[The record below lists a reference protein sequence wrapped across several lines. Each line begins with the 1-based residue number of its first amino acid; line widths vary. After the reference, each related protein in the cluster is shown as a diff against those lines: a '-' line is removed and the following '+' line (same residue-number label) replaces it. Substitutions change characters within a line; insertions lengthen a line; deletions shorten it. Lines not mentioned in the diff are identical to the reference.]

1 MLAYILA
8 IAVAVSSLAL
18 YLAAFFLPEVHRKN
32 DFIWSG
38 VGLFYALVLWVCA
51 GRITGGVLL
60 GQVASVALLGWLGW
74 ETLTL
79 RRSLTPAAQQTA
91 IPSPE
96 ALQALTKLSPQQ
108 RVTNLFANLKETV
121 GKVTGGKSKSDTQTT
136 PPPVHSATSPVTVVD
151 NRVADN
157 NQPPVPP
164 APPQSQLLDSIAG
177 QEVVDEVTVEELAQE
192 AVPQTDLDDLE
203 PQAAVGATES
213 TTTESEAPEPVLPNP
228 PAPVVETDLDDLEP
242 QASVEA
248 TESATTEAEIPEPVL
263 PNPPAPVVETD
274 LDDLEPQAAVEAT
287 ESATTEAETLEP
299 VRPHPPDP
307 ELVEAALEDA
317 EEKHIPASPPPTSE
331 ETLASEANQP
341 LENPP
346 NPT

>member
-96 ALQALTKLSPQQ
+96 ALQQELTKLSPQQ

-121 GKVTGGKSKSDTQTT
+121 GKVTGGKSKSDTRTT
-136 PPPVHSATSPVTVVD
+136 PPPAPPDSAKSPVTVVD

-164 APPQSQLLDSIAG
+164 APPQSQLLDSIPG
-177 QEVVDEVTVEELAQE
+177 KEVVDEVTVEELAQE

-203 PQAAVGATES
+203 PQA
-213 TTTESEAPEPVLPNP
+213 
-228 PAPVVETDLDDLEP
+228 
-242 QASVEA
+242 SVEA
-248 TESATTEAEIPEPVL
+248 TESATTESEAPEPVL

-331 ETLASEANQP
+331 ETPASEANQP

>member
-8 IAVAVSSLAL
+8 IAVAVGSFAL
-18 YLAAFFLPEVHRKN
+18 YMAAFFFPEVHRKS

-60 GQVASVALLGWLGW
+60 GQIASVALVGWLGW

-79 RRSLTPAAQQTA
+79 RRSLTPAAQQTE

-96 ALQALTKLSPQQ
+96 ALQEKLTSLSIPQRITSLFATFKDKAQ
-108 RVTNLFANLKETV
+108 QTASKVTQGKSGTGTTQTGASKTTPAPTSTDAGKPRVTVLDNRTDEDEDETV
-121 GKVTGGKSKSDTQTT
+121 LL
-136 PPPVHSATSPVTVVD
+136 
-151 NRVADN
+151 

-164 APPQSQLLDSIAG
+164 APSKPESQPESQI
-177 QEVVDEVTVEELAQE
+177 EVISVPFEESVQD
-192 AVPQTDLDDLE
+192 TDLDDLE
-203 PQAAVGATES
+203 P
-213 TTTESEAPEPVLPNP
+213 P
-228 PAPVVETDLDDLEP
+228 
-242 QASVEA
+242 ASVEA
-248 TESATTEAEIPEPVL
+248 TTGETAITAPETS
-263 PNPPAPVVETD
+263 PASPSE
-274 LDDLEPQAAVEAT
+274 DDLEPPASVEA
-287 ESATTEAETLEP
+287 ATTGETATTAPETSPSSPSSPSELEASPENVPEP
-299 VRPHPPDP
+299 VRPNPPDP

-317 EEKHIPASPPPTSE
+317 EEKHIPASPPEPAHE
-331 ETLASEANQP
+331 ETSDSVSGTEQANQP

>member
-18 YLAAFFLPEVHRKN
+18 YLAAFFFPEVHRKN

-60 GQVASVALLGWLGW
+60 GQLASVALLGWLGW

-96 ALQALTKLSPQQ
+96 ALQELTKISPQQ

-136 PPPVHSATSPVTVVD
+136 PPPAPADSAKSPVTVVD
-151 NRVADN
+151 NRVPDN

-164 APPQSQLLDSIAG
+164 APPQSQLLDSISG

-192 AVPQTDLDDLE
+192 AAPQTDLDDLE
-203 PQAAVGATES
+203 PKAAVGATES
-213 TTTESEAPEPVLPNP
+213 ATSESEAPEPVLPNP
-228 PAPVVETDLDDLEP
+228 PAPVVERD
-242 QASVEA
+242 
-248 TESATTEAEIPEPVL
+248 
-263 PNPPAPVVETD
+263 N
-274 LDDLEPQAAVEAT
+274 DLEPQAAVEAT
-287 ESATTEAETLEP
+287 ESATSEAETLEP
-299 VRPHPPDP
+299 VRPNPPDP

-331 ETLASEANQP
+331 ETSASEANQP

>member
-96 ALQALTKLSPQQ
+96 ALQQELTKLSPQQ

-121 GKVTGGKSKSDTQTT
+121 GKVTGGKSKSDTRTT
-136 PPPVHSATSPVTVVD
+136 PPPAPPDSAKSPVTVVD
-151 NRVADN
+151 NRAPDN

-192 AVPQTDLDDLE
+192 AAPQTDLDDLE
-203 PQAAVGATES
+203 PQAAVGATGS
-213 TTTESEAPEPVLPNP
+213 ATTESEAPEPVLPNP

-242 QASVEA
+242 QAS
-248 TESATTEAEIPEPVL
+248 
-263 PNPPAPVVETD
+263 
-274 LDDLEPQAAVEAT
+274 VEAT

>member
-8 IAVAVSSLAL
+8 IAVAVGSFAL
-18 YLAAFFLPEVHRKN
+18 YMAAFFFPEVHRKS

-60 GQVASVALLGWLGW
+60 GQIASVALVGWLGW

-79 RRSLTPAAQQTA
+79 RRSLTPAAQQTE

-96 ALQALTKLSPQQ
+96 ALQEKLTNLSLPQRITGLFTNLKDKAQ
-108 RVTNLFANLKETV
+108 QTASKVTQPQSKSGTGTTQPGTSKTTEPAPATDTEKPRVTMLDNRKPDEDEDETV
-121 GKVTGGKSKSDTQTT
+121 LL
-136 PPPVHSATSPVTVVD
+136 
-151 NRVADN
+151 

-164 APPQSQLLDSIAG
+164 APSQP
-177 QEVVDEVTVEELAQE
+177 EVVSTPSEES
-192 AVPQTDLDDLE
+192 VRDRDLDDLE
-203 PQAAVGATES
+203 P
-213 TTTESEAPEPVLPNP
+213 P
-228 PAPVVETDLDDLEP
+228 
-242 QASVEA
+242 ASVEA
-248 TESATTEAEIPEPVL
+248 ATTGETVTTAPETAPSSPSEDEL
-263 PNPPAPVVETD
+263 EPPAS
-274 LDDLEPQAAVEAT
+274 VEA
-287 ESATTEAETLEP
+287 ATTGETVITAPETAPSSSSELEANPENVLEP
-299 VRPHPPDP
+299 VRPNPPDP

-317 EEKHIPASPPPTSE
+317 EEKHIPASPPEPAHE
-331 ETLASEANQP
+331 ETSDSVSGTEQANQP